1 MTPQEALAEALALA
15 VTAPTDEAAADV
27 VKMAEMIAADL
38 SDIDIL
44 LAKKKAI
51 AMIHEGKYDRD

>member
-1 MTPQEALAEALALA
+1 MTPQQALAEILALA

-27 VKMAEMIAADL
+27 VKMAEMVAADL

-44 LAKKKAI
+44 LAKKKAL
-51 AMIHEGKYDRD
+51 AMIAEGKYDRD